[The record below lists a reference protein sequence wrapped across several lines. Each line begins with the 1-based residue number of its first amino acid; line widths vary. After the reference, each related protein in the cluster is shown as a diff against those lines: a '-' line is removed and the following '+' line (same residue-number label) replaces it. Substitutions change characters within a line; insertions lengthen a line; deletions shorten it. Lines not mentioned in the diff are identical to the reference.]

1 MRTLKIVLLT
11 AFMFSIIPTEGSTS
25 GPTLLESVLQEVI
38 ETEEEEEGMTEDLS
52 SSGVDWNAVMEA
64 IIQVESRGNAR
75 AVNGNQV
82 GCMQITPICVKE
94 CNFILKGRNQDKRY
108 TLADRY
114 SVEKSK
120 EMFML
125 IQSHHNPEY
134 NMEVAIRSWNGGP
147 RYSKRGTQR
156 YYERVMSEM
165 K

>member
-1 MRTLKIVLLT
+1 MRTVKIVLLT
-11 AFMFSIIPTEGSTS
+11 VFMFSIIQIEGSTS
-25 GPTLLESVLQEVI
+25 GPALLSSVLPEDI
-38 ETEEEEEGMTEDLS
+38 EPEEGMTEDVS
-52 SSGVDWNAVMEA
+52 SSDVDWDAVMDA

-82 GCMQITPICVKE
+82 GAMQITPVCVKE
-94 CNFILKGRNQDKRY
+94 CNFILQSRNQKKRY
-108 TLADRY
+108 TLNDRY

-134 NMEVAIRSWNGGP
+134 DMEVAIRSWNGGP
-147 RYSKRGTQR
+147 HYSKRGTQR

>member
-1 MRTLKIVLLT
+1 MRTVKIVLLT
-11 AFMFSIIPTEGSTS
+11 VFMFSIIPTVGSTS
-25 GPTLLESVLQEVI
+25 GPTLLTSVLPEDI
-38 ETEEEEEGMTEDLS
+38 ETEEGMTEDVS
-52 SSGVDWNAVMEA
+52 SSGVDWNAVMDA
-64 IIQVESRGNAR
+64 IIQVESQGNPR

-82 GCMQITPICVKE
+82 GAMQITPIWVKE
-94 CNFILKGRNQDKRY
+94 CNIILKGRNQSKRY
-108 TLADRY
+108 TLNDRF

>member
-1 MRTLKIVLLT
+1 MRTVKIVLLT
-11 AFMFSIIPTEGSTS
+11 VFMFSIIPTVGSTS
-25 GPTLLESVLQEVI
+25 GPTLLTSVLPEDI
-38 ETEEEEEGMTEDLS
+38 ETEEGMTEDVS
-52 SSGVDWNAVMEA
+52 SSGVDWNAVMDA

-94 CNFILKGRNQDKRY
+94 CNIILKGRNQSKRY
-108 TLADRY
+108 TLNDRF
-114 SVEKSK
+114 SVERSK

-125 IQSHHNPEY
+125 IQSHHNPE
-134 NMEVAIRSWNGGP
+134 NDVEVAIRSWNGGP
-147 RYSKRGTQR
+147 KFSRRGTQR

>member
-1 MRTLKIVLLT
+1 
-11 AFMFSIIPTEGSTS
+11 MFSIIQIEGSTS
-25 GPTLLESVLQEVI
+25 GPALLSSVLPEDI
-38 ETEEEEEGMTEDLS
+38 EPEEGMTEDVS
-52 SSGVDWNAVMEA
+52 SSDVDWDAVMDA

-82 GCMQITPICVKE
+82 GAMQITPVCVKE
-94 CNFILKGRNQDKRY
+94 CNFILQSRNQKKRY
-108 TLADRY
+108 TLNDRY

-134 NMEVAIRSWNGGP
+134 DMEVAIRSWNGGP

>member
-1 MRTLKIVLLT
+1 
-11 AFMFSIIPTEGSTS
+11 MFSIIPTVGSTS
-25 GPTLLESVLQEVI
+25 GPTLLTSVLPEDI
-38 ETEEEEEGMTEDLS
+38 ETEEGMTEDVS
-52 SSGVDWNAVMEA
+52 SSGVDWNAVMDA

-94 CNFILKGRNQDKRY
+94 CNIILKGRNQSKRY
-108 TLADRY
+108 TLNDRF
-114 SVEKSK
+114 SVERSK

-125 IQSHHNPEY
+125 IQSHHNPE
-134 NMEVAIRSWNGGP
+134 NDVEVAIRSWNGGP
-147 RYSKRGTQR
+147 KFSRRGTQR

>member
-1 MRTLKIVLLT
+1 MRTVKIVLLT
-11 AFMFSIIPTEGSTS
+11 VFMFSIIQIEGSTS
-25 GPTLLESVLQEVI
+25 GPALLSSVLPEDI
-38 ETEEEEEGMTEDLS
+38 EPEEGMTEDVS
-52 SSGVDWNAVMEA
+52 SSDVDWDAVMDA

-82 GCMQITPICVKE
+82 GAMQITPVCVKE
-94 CNFILKGRNQDKRY
+94 CNFILQSRNQKKRY
-108 TLADRY
+108 TLNDRY

-134 NMEVAIRSWNGGP
+134 DMEVAIRSWNSGP

>member
-1 MRTLKIVLLT
+1 MRTVKIVLLT
-11 AFMFSIIPTEGSTS
+11 VFMFSIIQIEGSTS
-25 GPTLLESVLQEVI
+25 GPALLNSVLPEDI
-38 ETEEEEEGMTEDLS
+38 EPEEGMTEDVS
-52 SSGVDWNAVMEA
+52 SSDVDWDAVMDA

-82 GCMQITPICVKE
+82 GAMQITPVCVKE
-94 CNFILKGRNQDKRY
+94 CNFILQSRNQKKRY
-108 TLADRY
+108 TLNDRY

-134 NMEVAIRSWNGGP
+134 DMEVAIRSWNGGP

>member
-1 MRTLKIVLLT
+1 MRTVKIVLLT
-11 AFMFSIIPTEGSTS
+11 VFMFSIIQIEGSTS
-25 GPTLLESVLQEVI
+25 GPALLSSVLPEDI
-38 ETEEEEEGMTEDLS
+38 EPEEGMTEDVS
-52 SSGVDWNAVMEA
+52 SSDVDWDAVMDA

-82 GCMQITPICVKE
+82 GAMQITPVCVKE
-94 CNFILKGRNQDKRY
+94 CNFILQSRNQKKRY
-108 TLADRY
+108 TLNDRY

-134 NMEVAIRSWNGGP
+134 DMEVAIRSWNGGP

>member
-1 MRTLKIVLLT
+1 MRTVKIVLLT
-11 AFMFSIIPTEGSTS
+11 VFMFSIIQIEGSTS
-25 GPTLLESVLQEVI
+25 GPALLSSVLPEDI
-38 ETEEEEEGMTEDLS
+38 EPEEGMTEDVS
-52 SSGVDWNAVMEA
+52 SSDVDWDAVMDA

-82 GCMQITPICVKE
+82 GAMQITPVCVKE
-94 CNFILKGRNQDKRY
+94 CNFILQSRNQKKRY
-108 TLADRY
+108 TLNDRY

>member
-1 MRTLKIVLLT
+1 MRTVKIVLLT
-11 AFMFSIIPTEGSTS
+11 VFMFSIIQIEGSTS
-25 GPTLLESVLQEVI
+25 GPALLSSVLPEDI
-38 ETEEEEEGMTEDLS
+38 ETEEGMTEDVS
-52 SSGVDWNAVMEA
+52 SSDVDWDAVMDA

-82 GCMQITPICVKE
+82 GAMQITPVCVKE
-94 CNFILKGRNQDKRY
+94 CNFILQSRNQKKRY
-108 TLADRY
+108 TLNDRY

-134 NMEVAIRSWNGGP
+134 DMEVAIRSWNGGP

>member
-1 MRTLKIVLLT
+1 MRTVKIVLLT
-11 AFMFSIIPTEGSTS
+11 VFMFSIIQIEGSTS
-25 GPTLLESVLQEVI
+25 GPALLSSVLPEDI
-38 ETEEEEEGMTEDLS
+38 EPEEGMTEDVS
-52 SSGVDWNAVMEA
+52 SSDVDWDAVMDA

-82 GCMQITPICVKE
+82 GAMQITPVCVKE
-94 CNFILKGRNQDKRY
+94 CNIILKGRNQSKRY
-108 TLADRY
+108 TLNDRY

-134 NMEVAIRSWNGGP
+134 DMEVAIRSWNGGP

>member
-1 MRTLKIVLLT
+1 MRTVKIVLLT
-11 AFMFSIIPTEGSTS
+11 VFMFSIIQIEGSTS
-25 GPTLLESVLQEVI
+25 GPALLSSVLPEDI
-38 ETEEEEEGMTEDLS
+38 EPKEGMTEDVS
-52 SSGVDWNAVMEA
+52 SSDVDWDAVMDA

-82 GCMQITPICVKE
+82 GAMQITPVCVKE
-94 CNFILKGRNQDKRY
+94 CNFILQSRNQKKRY
-108 TLADRY
+108 TLNDRY

-134 NMEVAIRSWNGGP
+134 DMEVAIRSWNGGP

>member
-1 MRTLKIVLLT
+1 MRAIKIVLLT
-11 AFMFSIIPTEGSTS
+11 VFMFSIIPTVGSTS
-25 GPTLLESVLQEVI
+25 GPTLLESVLQEDI
-38 ETEEEEEGMTEDLS
+38 ETEEGMTEGVS
-52 SSGVDWNAVMEA
+52 SSDVDWDAVMAA

-94 CNFILKGRNQDKRY
+94 CNIILEGRNMKKRY

-120 EMFML
+120 EMFLL
-125 IQSHHNPEY
+125 IQSHHNPDNDVEQ
-134 NMEVAIRSWNGGP
+134 AIRSWNGGP
-147 RYSKRGTQR
+147 RYTKRGTQR